1 MILLVVTHMM
11 AEPRMMTA
19 KMQNITNL
27 AIGFLYFVLVLNL
40 PIVRGAPPS
49 MRLGSE
55 PPW

>member
-27 AIGFLYFVLVLNL
+27 AIVPYFVLVLNL
-40 PIVRGAPPS
+40 PMVNGAPPS

-55 PPW
+55 PPL